1 MNMMTSQHPVVAGID
16 GSDDA
21 VRAATYGAWEAT
33 RRRMPLRL
41 VFAHQPTPMWS
52 PGVLVAD
59 EYRWENDWVRAQ
71 LDAADKKIRNSYP
84 DLRIEWAIVNAS
96 PAGALVDESRHA
108 SLVVVATH
116 AIGGL
121 VGHLSGSVAAQV
133 AAHAHCPTIVARPT
147 TYAELD
153 PATFADRPIVV
164 GLDGSRESEHA
175 MDFAVEQAVA
185 RQTTLHAVYAWNVL
199 EVHNIGAI
207 VPDQFVNADEEAK
220 ALRLL
225 TEATEGWTDRYPDLR
240 IVRRV
245 IHSLDPV
252 DALTHARRD
261 AGLIVVGSRGHGGF
275 LGLRLG
281 STVDALI
288 RNASAPVAVVRGND
302 ADH

>member
-1 MNMMTSQHPVVAGID
+1 MITSQHPVVAGID
-16 GSDDA
+16 GSDEA
-21 VRAATYGAWEAT
+21 MRSATYGGWEAT
-33 RRRMPLRL
+33 RRRVPLRL
-41 VFAHQPTPMWS
+41 VFAHQHTPMWS

-59 EYRWENDWVRAQ
+59 EFRWEHDWVRAQ
-71 LDAADKKIRNSYP
+71 LDAADKRVRVSYP
-84 DLRIEWAIVNAS
+84 DLHIESVIVTAS
-96 PAGALVDESRHA
+96 PAGALVDESRNA
-108 SLVVVATH
+108 SLVVIATQ
-116 AIGGL
+116 ATGGV

-133 AAHAHCPTIVARPT
+133 AAHAHGPVIVVRPT
-147 TYAELD
+147 SYAELD
-153 PATFADRPIVV
+153 PATFADRPVVV
-164 GLDGSRESEHA
+164 GLDGSPESEHA

-185 RQTTLHAVYAWNVL
+185 RGTALHAVYAWNVL
-199 EVHNIGAI
+199 EVHDIGPI
-207 VPDQFVNADEEAK
+207 VADRFVNADEEAK

-288 RNASAPVAVVRGND
+288 RHANAPVAIVTGYS